1 MGRNGDKTMINPG
14 IRMSFVFVSCSLGG
28 LGIAFRLVDGVWKKI
43 QPEVRS
49 AKFAKNGFLIC
60 CCVPNMV
67 RNG

>member
-49 AKFAKNGFLIC
+49 AKFAKNAF
-60 CCVPNMV
+60 
-67 RNG
+67 